1 VVYEL
6 HVKGFTQLHPDV
18 PQELRGKYL
27 GLAEPAVIAHLRR
40 LGITAVELMP
50 VQAFISERVLL
61 SRGLSNYWGYN
72 PVAYF
77 APASEFAVSDPVVEF
92 KQMIKALHAA
102 GIEVILDV
110 VFNHTV
116 EGNELGP
123 TLNLKGLNNAGYYRL
138 DPHHPRLYQ
147 DRSGCGNT
155 IAIGHAP
162 TLQLVIDCLRY
173 WAEEMRVDGFRFD
186 LAPVLGRDDGRFRND
201 ASFFKAVAA
210 ESSLRYVKMIAEPWD
225 VGPDGYQLSRFPAG
239 WSEWN
244 DLYRDT
250 MRGFWRGNPGD
261 LGRFAER
268 FAGSSDL
275 FRGSGRRPTASI
287 NYVACHDG
295 FTLYDAVAYNDKHND
310 ANGEENRDGHN
321 HNLSWNCGVE
331 GPSDDPHV
339 NDLRQRQLRNL
350 LATLLLSQGV
360 PMLQAGDEFA
370 RTQQGNNNAYAQDN
384 TIGWVDWS
392 RASEYS
398 ALTDFVCTLIALRR
412 RSQGLRRDT
421 FLKGA
426 RQSDHEHKD
435 ISWRHCNGGELTA
448 ADWHEPEARSI
459 GVLVGHVFADMHG
472 TANGHLLYL
481 CNAGGEPVTFV
492 LPPALRDV
500 RWQVVFDT
508 SRWQA
513 QDHAQ
518 REVHG
523 DNYVLAAHASA
534 LLADGY
540 APASLHSPRD
550 LQR

>member
-1 VVYEL
+1 
-6 HVKGFTQLHPDV
+6 
-18 PQELRGKYL
+18 
-27 GLAEPAVIAHLRR
+27 
-40 LGITAVELMP
+40 
-50 VQAFISERVLL
+50 
-61 SRGLSNYWGYN
+61 
-72 PVAYF
+72 
-77 APASEFAVSDPVVEF
+77 
-92 KQMIKALHAA
+92 
-102 GIEVILDV
+102 
-110 VFNHTV
+110 
-116 EGNELGP
+116 
-123 TLNLKGLNNAGYYRL
+123 
-138 DPHHPRLYQ
+138 
-147 DRSGCGNT
+147 
-155 IAIGHAP
+155 
-162 TLQLVIDCLRY
+162 
-173 WAEEMRVDGFRFD
+173 
-186 LAPVLGRDDGRFRND
+186 
-201 ASFFKAVAA
+201 
-210 ESSLRYVKMIAEPWD
+210 
-225 VGPDGYQLSRFPAG
+225 
-239 WSEWN
+239 
-244 DLYRDT
+244 
-250 MRGFWRGNPGD
+250 
-261 LGRFAER
+261 
-268 FAGSSDL
+268 
-275 FRGSGRRPTASI
+275 
-287 NYVACHDG
+287 
-295 FTLYDAVAYNDKHND
+295 
-310 ANGEENRDGHN
+310 
-321 HNLSWNCGVE
+321 
-331 GPSDDPHV
+331 
-339 NDLRQRQLRNL
+339 
-350 LATLLLSQGV
+350 
-360 PMLQAGDEFA
+360 MLQAGDEFA

-392 RASEYS
+392 RAAEYS